1 MTAASIPSTDWIRPL
16 AQPYLRGYRARAASP
31 ADGLRGWCF
40 LAPPRAG
47 RTARTAHAG
56 GALRNARTNA
66 APQIGFFVGYLTD
79 AAAFSFLPCSAPECT
94 VFAFVQPRN
103 SAAHRRLI
111 QADDALV
118 RRTFTYIRW
127 LTHRPPRF
135 QFFERE
141 LPALIRHR
149 PLNDFPAQRH
159 EHFSRNFF
167 IETLAWL
174 VRSGLVRKLAE
185 ESKATRAATVSK
197 RNARSK
203 PAIGKKKSRRAA

>member
-1 MTAASIPSTDWIRPL
+1 MTTASIPSTDWIGPL

-31 ADGLRGWCF
+31 ADGLRGWWF
-40 LAPPRAG
+40 LVPGQAARA
-47 RTARTAHAG
+47 ARIAG
-56 GALRNARTNA
+56 AKPSARNKLS
-66 APQIGFFVGYLTD
+66 PQIGFFVGYLAD
-79 AAAFSFLPCSAPECT
+79 SAAFSFLPCSAPECA
-94 VFAFVQPRN
+94 VFAFVRPRH

-111 QADDALV
+111 SAEGALV

-149 PLNDFPAQRH
+149 PLSDFPAQRH
-159 EHFSRNFF
+159 EHFARNFF

-185 ESKATRAATVSK
+185 EAARPHSSTTK
-197 RNARSK
+197 RVA
-203 PAIGKKKSRRAA
+203 KSNKTKRRTSSRGS